1 MDFDYNSQR
10 RKLILP
16 EYGRNVQK
24 MVNYIKTIEDR
35 EERTRAAKTIVQIM
49 QNMVHQGRDNGD
61 LKRKLWDHLAV
72 ISDFE
77 LDVDAPYELPKKE
90 SLDVKPEP
98 IPYNSNPIKYKHYGR
113 GIELLV
119 QKAVEMDDGE
129 DKDRLIK
136 LIANHMKRSYL
147 TWNKGQVTDDIIFKD
162 LVEISGGR
170 LHINKD
176 LILTD
181 SREMFSKSRKK
192 RNTRKKS

>member
-10 RKLILP
+10 KKLVLP

-24 MVNYIKTIEDR
+24 MVNYLKTIEDR
-35 EERTRAAKTIVQIM
+35 EERTRAAKTVVQIM
-49 QNMVHQGRDNGD
+49 LNMVHQGRDNGD
-61 LKRKLWDHLAV
+61 LNRKLWDHLAV
-72 ISDFE
+72 ISDFG
-77 LDVDAPYELPKKE
+77 LDVEAPFELPNKE
-90 SLDVKPEP
+90 TLDVKPEP

-119 QKAVEMDDGE
+119 QKAVEMENGE

-147 TWNKGQVTDDIIFKD
+147 TWNKGQVTDEIIFQD
-162 LVEISGGR
+162 LIGMAGGR
-170 LHINKD
+170 LQINKD

-192 RNTRKKS
+192 RNTRKK